1 MLQCRDHAL
10 SRAQPMIFRSFEHQY
25 QTPFDS
31 TVLPRLYFLCSIP
44 QLTAPFLIFHVAHQL
59 DLFSSQPFPLTNMPP
74 AAPMDPAVLTRQ
86 EWTDTMLS
94 WTCPAGADESYAK
107 LWSDLLYL
115 CDLLGNHPAMVE
127 NNKQTYNTPATS
139 KNKVYFM

>member
-1 MLQCRDHAL
+1 VL
-10 SRAQPMIFRSFEHQY
+10 S
-25 QTPFDS
+25 
-31 TVLPRLYFLCSIP
+31 VLYLSIDCP
-44 QLTAPFLIFHVAHQL
+44 LLDFPHRHPILTFFPVP
-59 DLFSSQPFPLTNMPP
+59 SSLTNMPP

-86 EWTDTMLS
+86 EWTDTLLS
-94 WTCPAGADESYAK
+94 WDCPAGADESYAK